1 MTTPNSTDILA
12 AASRA
17 YGRLAA
23 FRSGRERL
31 KRFTYGLQWGDVMT
45 APDGSRMTEGEYASF
60 NGRVPLTNNMIHR
73 LVKTIVGHFRSR
85 EDQVNATIDHNRLPE
100 LDARMLEEF
109 LISGCA
115 VQRIVNE
122 KRPEGSG
129 VWVDNVNPDRFFCSE
144 IRDPRSL
151 DMELVGM
158 IHDLSAAETIGRFA
172 GGSKARAEEIS
183 RMYAL
188 NANSSAGDFGGAV
201 AQGRCR
207 VIEVW
212 TLEAAARLRCHD
224 PLTSA
229 LYTIGAGREGEIT
242 ALNRKRAKRGQPRVQ
257 TRFELATTWVGR
269 FLTPEGME
277 LKRIEAERHPFAV
290 KFYPLI
296 DGEIHPFVEGLIDQQ
311 KHINRLITLIDNMMS
326 TSAKGVLLF
335 PEDQICDQYEW
346 EDIRNLW
353 ASYDG
358 VIPYNPQPGVPGPQQ
373 VVTNPATSG
382 AYELVNLEMKLFEKA
397 GGVSDSLQGR
407 ATVGTGNSA
416 TLFDAQTRNS
426 MAALADVFSSFDD
439 FRLARGEKMKN

>member
-1 MTTPNSTDILA
+1 MDILNE
-12 AASRA
+12 ASRA
-17 YGRLAA
+17 YDRLAP
-23 FRSGRERL
+23 FREARQRF
-31 KRFTYGLQWGDVMT
+31 KRFAYGLQWGDMMT
-45 APDGSRMTEGEYASF
+45 APDGSRLTEGEYASL

-85 EDQVNATIDHNRLPE
+85 EDQADNADDHNRLPE

-115 VQRIVNE
+115 VQRVVSE

-129 VWVDNVNPDRFFCSE
+129 VWVDNVAPDRFFCSE
-144 IRDPRSL
+144 IHDPRSI
-151 DMELVGM
+151 DAELVGM
-158 IHDLSAAETIGRFA
+158 IHDWSVAETIGRFA
-172 GGSKARAEEIS
+172 GGSRRRAEEIRRLYATAGS
-183 RMYAL
+183 RSPGSLFA
-188 NANSSAGDFGGAV
+188 AAGE
-201 AQGRCR
+201 GRCR

-212 TLEAAARLRCHD
+212 TLEATARLRCHD

-229 LYTIGAGREGEIT
+229 LYSVAADREEEIS
-242 ALNRKRAKRGQPRVQ
+242 ALNRKRARRGQPRIT
-257 TRFELATTWVGR
+257 TRFEYTTDWVGR
-269 FLTPEGME
+269 FLTPEGVE
-277 LKRIEAERHPFAV
+277 LSRSVARRHPFAL

-311 KHINRLITLIDNMMS
+311 KHVNRLITLIDNMMS

-335 PEDQICDQYEW
+335 PEDQLCDQLEW
-346 EDIRNLW
+346 DDVRNLW

-397 GGVSDSLQGR
+397 GGVSDSLQGHS
-407 ATVGTGNSA
+407 AGGTGNSA
-416 TLFDAQTRNS
+416 SLFDAQTRNS
-426 MAALADVFSSFDD
+426 MAALADIFRTFDD
-439 FRLARGEKMKN
+439 FRLSRNRLLLQA